1 MQSVSTTWIDRLGLT
16 ATPNGATS
24 DDATHFGASAA
35 VQTNLAQVIR
45 QARLPRLHRRVMIDS
60 GVFLDRSVYAVLA
73 TVDGLGEV
81 SLSDL
86 ANDMLLDISTVS
98 RQVRRLEDEG
108 LLERTRHPA
117 DRRISVVRTTE
128 AGGQVAQRLSHAWQS
143 AFADALASWS
153 ETDLEGLAESLGRLA
168 TSLRHIAD

>member
-1 MQSVSTTWIDRLGLT
+1 
-16 ATPNGATS
+16 
-24 DDATHFGASAA
+24 
-35 VQTNLAQVIR
+35 
-45 QARLPRLHRRVMIDS
+45 MIDS

-108 LLERTRHPA
+108 LLERTRRPA

-128 AGGQVAQRLSHAWQS
+128 AGRQVAQRLSHAWQS